1 MVSTILLPAAAC
13 LVVSWIGLVLRFH
26 GRGRLSGTRHSR
38 RLFAG
43 VLAATTA
50 VAVVTCVYIL
60 PHLSSLP
67 PVAVGVAA
75 GAAVVPREKAPNSGR
90 PVTALLTFGI
100 SWLLGALSRRLT
112 SDRADWC
119 EEMTLGVTDGYAL
132 VRFASDVRTHLLARL
147 EEPGFG
153 QTSRAIDKRREEIE
167 QRFRE
172 AKKAAERSI
181 KTETEV
187 EKSWHASGNPVT
199 SEDRTKALCHF
210 GEALHACQLLLHLA
224 HDHGRRSSDGVLQ
237 GLREGAA
244 FHAAPPRW
252 REVPPPR
259 SGESAVRPV

>member
-1 MVSTILLPAAAC
+1 M
-13 LVVSWIGLVLRFH
+13 
-26 GRGRLSGTRHSR
+26 
-38 RLFAG
+38 
-43 VLAATTA
+43 
-50 VAVVTCVYIL
+50 YIL

-153 QTSRAIDKRREEIE
+153 QTARAIDKRREEIE

-187 EKSWHASGNPVT
+187 EKAWHASGNPVT
-199 SEDRTKALCHF
+199 SEDKTKALCHF
-210 GEALHACQLLLHLA
+210 GEALHGCQLLLHMA
-224 HDHGRRSSDGVLQ
+224 HDHGRRSSDGVLH